1 MFDIEICSSRYVV
14 LIRFRG
20 QLTEDDFLGLN
31 RLATEAPGGAEYDSI
46 LDFSG
51 VERLD
56 LATEFVAKRGAL
68 PQLFKDRERIYVVP
82 QDDLKLLA
90 RLYASYQAAKGWRTP
105 VIVGTMDEALDKLD
119 VTASNFRP
127 VAIVG

>member
-1 MFDIEICSSRYVV
+1 MTSSASIAWLSRP
-14 LIRFRG
+14 
-20 QLTEDDFLGLN
+20 
-31 RLATEAPGGAEYDSI
+31 PGGAEYDSI
-46 LDFSG
+46 LDFSS

-56 LATEFVAKRGAL
+56 LATEFVAKRGEL
-68 PQLFKDRERIYVVP
+68 PQVFP

-105 VIVGTMDEALDKLD
+105 MIVGTLDEALDKLD

-127 VAIVG
+127 VAIGG